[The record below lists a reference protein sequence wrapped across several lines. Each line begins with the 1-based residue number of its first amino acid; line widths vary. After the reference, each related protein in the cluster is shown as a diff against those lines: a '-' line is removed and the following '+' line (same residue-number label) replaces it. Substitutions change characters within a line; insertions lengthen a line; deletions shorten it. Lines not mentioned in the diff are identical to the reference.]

1 MIHYEKHSKNT
12 KETTIFY
19 MNKSDQFI
27 SMINVLDKGWECGKY
42 NRDTLEEIK
51 TIIKQKIWEA
61 IKKEGMNIYE

>member
-1 MIHYEKHSKNT
+1 
-12 KETTIFY
+12 

-27 SMINVLDKGWECGKY
+27 SMINVLDKGWEYGKY